1 MSCLTQDQEL
11 PVKVEAAVALQN
23 LIKHQELAEQVIKPY
38 VKPIVIGKREGDSQR
53 VYVQAYIV
61 WLKFTMGKC
70 IMKDQPLIL

>member
-1 MSCLTQDQEL
+1 MLSCLTQDQEL

-53 VYVQAYIV
+53 VYVQAYII
-61 WLKFTMGKC
+61 WLSLQWANALWR
-70 IMKDQPLIL
+70 ISH